1 MDLKLILRASIALTL
16 LGMVYMFS
24 MGFKWGEEYVA
35 DFLPA
40 ELVKSYLD
48 QYSKVRG
55 HIS

>member
-1 MDLKLILRASIALTL
+1 MDLKLILRASIVLTL

-48 QYSKVRG
+48 QYSEVRG